1 MSNDLIIKNLATKYV
16 EHFEF
21 DFGDAGVE
29 LSLLADAPVELK
41 KMITNLCGRITP
53 ETLVKVYESLNAI
66 ADADDIY
73 QCEIDEK
80 VCELTLFCKIARR
93 LEEIATR

>member
-1 MSNDLIIKNLATKYV
+1 MNNDVAIRNLAAEYA

-29 LSLLADAPVELK
+29 LSLLDHAPEELR
-41 KMITNLCGRITP
+41 KMIRELCGTISP
-53 ETLVKVYESLNAI
+53 ETLVQVYEALNAL
-66 ADADDIY
+66 AESEDIY

-80 VCELTLFCKIARR
+80 VCKLTLFCKIARR
-93 LEEIATR
+93 LEQMATT

>member
-1 MSNDLIIKNLATKYV
+1 MSNDLIVKNLAAEYV

-29 LSLLADAPVELK
+29 LMLLDDAPAELK
-41 KMITNLCGRITP
+41 KLITDLCGRIAP
-53 ETLVKVYESLNAI
+53 ETLVKVYEALNAI
-66 ADADDIY
+66 AEAEDIY
-73 QCEIDEK
+73 ACEIDEK

-93 LEEIATR
+93 VEEIATS

>member
-1 MSNDLIIKNLATKYV
+1 MSNDLIVKNLATEYV

-29 LSLLADAPVELK
+29 LTLLDDAPMELK
-41 KMITNLCGRITP
+41 KMITDICGRITP
-53 ETLVKVYESLNAI
+53 ENLVKVYESLNAI
-66 ADADDIY
+66 AEADDIY
-73 QCEIDEK
+73 ACEIDEK

-93 LEEIATR
+93 IEQIATR